1 MIGAEKRDG
10 HNDDI
15 RHSRNS
21 ECIDSH
27 ALQSGDIADAL
38 RGIEVVGTAERMV
51 VPDELTFRITL
62 SERGTGRSKI
72 TINSRKRAFV
82 LSLKRSVSMW
92 RKDRRSTT
100 SARYFRYRR
109 TRDVLA
115 TQNYRLVI
123 RDLEKVAKL
132 QEIADKLNVSSL
144 DLVLAENA
152 HIEDIRQELRIEAIK
167 NARAKAEYIMSAIAG
182 HVGSAIFVKEVV
194 PGESR
199 YVLDGYA
206 YANAV
211 NASVIQPLS
220 FAPEKETVT
229 IIARFEIK

>member
-1 MIGAEKRDG
+1 MKTIFATLAILSILTVTLFG
-10 HNDDI
+10 
-15 RHSRNS
+15 
-21 ECIDSH
+21 
-27 ALQSGDIADAL
+27 QDIANAL

-62 SERGTGRSKI
+62 TERGTGRSKI
-72 TINSRKRAFV
+72 TIEQQEAGLRTELEKIGIDVAKD
-82 LSLKRSVSMW
+82 LSIYDV
-92 RKDRRSTT
+92 

-152 HIEDIRQELRIEAIK
+152 HIEDIRQELRIEAIR
-167 NARAKAEYIMSAIAG
+167 NAKAKAEALMQAIG
-182 HVGSAIFVKEVV
+182 GRVGNATYVKEVV
-194 PGESR
+194 PEAPRYFESP
-199 YVLDGYA
+199 YA
-206 YANAV
+206 YAANA
-211 NASVIQPLS
+211 ASNSPLTQPLS
-220 FAPEKETVT
+220 FAPQKEKMT
-229 IIARFEIK
+229 ILARFEIK

>member
-1 MIGAEKRDG
+1 MKTIFATLA
-10 HNDDI
+10 I
-15 RHSRNS
+15 LSVLTVTLFS
-21 ECIDSH
+21 
-27 ALQSGDIADAL
+27 QDIADAL

-72 TINSRKRAFV
+72 TIEQQEAGLRTELEKVGIDVAKD
-82 LSLKRSVSMW
+82 LSIYDV
-92 RKDRRSTT
+92 

-167 NARAKAEYIMSAIAG
+167 NAKAKAEALMQAIGG
-182 HVGSAIFVKEVV
+182 HVGNAIYVKEVV
-194 PGESR
+194 PEAPRYFESP
-199 YVLDGYA
+199 YA
-206 YANAV
+206 YAANAA
-211 NASVIQPLS
+211 NAAFDSTVTHPLS
-220 FAPEKETVT
+220 FAPQKEKMT
-229 IIARFEIK
+229 ILARFEIK

>member
-1 MIGAEKRDG
+1 MKTILGTLAILSILTVTLFGQE
-10 HNDDI
+10 
-15 RHSRNS
+15 
-21 ECIDSH
+21 
-27 ALQSGDIADAL
+27 IADAI

-62 SERGTGRSKI
+62 TERGAGRSKV
-72 TINSRKRAFV
+72 TIEQQEASLRTELEKIGVDVAKD
-82 LSLKRSVSMW
+82 LSIY
-92 RKDRRSTT
+92 DI
-100 SARYFRYRR
+100 SARYVRR
-109 TRDVLA
+109 RRASDLQA
-115 TQNYRLVI
+115 TQDYRLVI
-123 RDLEKVAKL
+123 RDLTKVAPL
-132 QEIADKLNVSSL
+132 QDLADRINVSRL
-144 DLVLAENA
+144 DLVIATNS
-152 HIEDIRQELRIEAIK
+152 HIEDIRRELRIEAIK
-167 NARAKAEYIMSAIAG
+167 AARAKAEYIMSAIAG

>member
-1 MIGAEKRDG
+1 MKTILGTLAILSILTVTLFGQE
-10 HNDDI
+10 
-15 RHSRNS
+15 
-21 ECIDSH
+21 
-27 ALQSGDIADAL
+27 IADAI

-62 SERGTGRSKI
+62 AERTMGRSKV
-72 TINSRKRAFV
+72 TIEQQEASLRTELEKIGVDVAKD
-82 LSLKRSVSMW
+82 LSIY
-92 RKDRRSTT
+92 DI
-100 SARYFRYRR
+100 SARYVRR
-109 TRDVLA
+109 RRASDVQA
-115 TQNYRLVI
+115 TQDYRLVI
-123 RDLEKVAKL
+123 RDLTKVAPL
-132 QEIADKLNVSSL
+132 QDLADRINVSRL
-144 DLVLAENA
+144 DLVIATNS
-152 HIEDIRQELRIEAIK
+152 HIEDIRRELRIEAIK
-167 NARAKAEYIMSAIAG
+167 AARAKAEYIMSAIGG

-199 YVLDGYA
+199 YVFDGYA